1 MKRLALLLTLMIP
14 LAFATEVT
22 LLAAMG
28 NKGIL
33 LIDGQ
38 KKTLAIGQQM
48 GEVKLL
54 AVSSEQATV
63 MIGTRQRQLLL
74 GQGYIASTKA
84 ESDSAGSL
92 TLSPDAQGHYF
103 ADIAVRGISQRGII
117 DTGASFL
124 SLPRNLASNMG
135 VDYKQGEESRTQ
147 TANGTIKSWQLTIA
161 QIRIGSLL
169 LNNVQASIRDQDNGP
184 LLIGNSVLNRF
195 QMKREQ
201 ELLILQKK
209 NYQ

>member
-1 MKRLALLLTLMIP
+1 MKLIALLLALISTP
-14 LAFATEVT
+14 VFATEVT

-38 KKTLAIGQQM
+38 KKTLAVGQQY

-54 AVSSEQATV
+54 GVNSEQATIQ
-63 MIGTRQRQLLL
+63 IGGQQRQLML

-84 ESDSAGSL
+84 DTDTAGSL
-92 TLSPDAQGHYF
+92 TLSPDSQGHYY
-103 ADIAVRGISQRGII
+103 ADIAARGISQRGMI

-124 SLPRNLASNMG
+124 SMPRNLAGNMG
-135 VDYKQGEESRTQ
+135 VDYQHGQESRTQ
-147 TANGTIKSWQLTIA
+147 TANGIIRSWQINIP

-169 LNNVQASIRDQDNGP
+169 LYNVAASIRDQDNGP

-195 QMKREQ
+195 QIKREQ
-201 ELLILQKK
+201 DLMILQKK
-209 NYQ
+209 NFQ

>member
-1 MKRLALLLTLMIP
+1 MKQAALIFALLASP
-14 LAFATEVT
+14 VFATEVT

-28 NKGIL
+28 SKGIL
-33 LIDGQ
+33 LINGQ
-38 KKTLAIGQQM
+38 KKTLTVGQQI
-48 GEVKLL
+48 GEVKLVTL
-54 AVSSEQATV
+54 SNEQAV
-63 MIGTRQRQLLL
+63 VSIAGRQRQLLL
-74 GQGYIASTKA
+74 GQGYIASRNSVADT
-84 ESDSAGSL
+84 AGSL

-117 DTGASFL
+117 DTGASLL
-124 SLPRNLASNMG
+124 SMPRNLASKMG
-135 VDYKQGEESRTQ
+135 VDYKQGAEARAL
-147 TANGTIKSWQLTIA
+147 TANGTIKSWQVTIA

>member
-1 MKRLALLLTLMIP
+1 MKRIALLLTLMIP
-14 LAFATEVT
+14 PAFATEVT

-38 KKTLAIGQQM
+38 KKTLAIGQKM
-48 GEVKLL
+48 GDVKLL

-84 ESDSAGSL
+84 ESDSVGSL
-92 TLSPDAQGHYF
+92 TLSPDAQGHYY

-124 SLPRNLASNMG
+124 SMPRNLASNMG

-147 TANGTIKSWQLTIA
+147 TANGIIKSWQVTIA

-169 LNNVQASIRDQDNGP
+169 FNNVQASIRDQDNGP

>member
-1 MKRLALLLTLMIP
+1 MKRIALLLALISP
-14 LAFATEVT
+14 FALASDVT

-38 KKTLAIGQQM
+38 KKTLTVGQQV

-74 GQGYIASTKA
+74 GQGYIASSKA

-92 TLSPDAQGHYF
+92 TLSPDAQGHYY

-124 SLPRNLASNMG
+124 SLPRHLAIAMG
-135 VDYKQGEESRTQ
+135 VDYKSGEESRTQ
-147 TANGTIKSWQLTIA
+147 TANGTIKSWQVNIA
-161 QIRIGSLL
+161 QVRIGSLL
-169 LNNVQASIRDQDNGP
+169 LNNVQASVRDQDNGP